1 MKFKHA
7 FNVLIDNF
15 SLTYKQLLYRLII
28 LGIAFTICYV
38 GIYPFI
44 KELLDSQS
52 FNSLIGGIKSFI
64 NNLLSGKV
72 EELHDVSNKVAA
84 AYTDFINLLYEKT
97 SQLVLSGLLL
107 FLVYVVGRWF
117 SSLGNYAAAAV
128 INDKMAMRT
137 SSHFFGTLIRNLKQ
151 ASLFSLIY
159 VPLTCLYDLGTAAL
173 AFLLVYLLVYG
184 FLPVIW
190 GIFLF
195 ILLIILAVSVK
206 MTFVNDWMPAF
217 IRGKARQREAIKY
230 TFSRKN
236 KHTFNV
242 MSNYVVLTLLILA
255 VNIVALFFTLGVGM
269 LLTVPASY
277 LLLSCFQLVSYYE
290 REEIRYSTDDHTII
304 KPNKKR
310 ILTREEFFRG
320 EDD

>member
-206 MTFVNDWMPAF
+206 MTFVNDWMPAL

-236 KHTFNV
+236 KRTFNV

-255 VNIVALFFTLGVGM
+255 VNVVALFFTLGVGM

>member
-206 MTFVNDWMPAF
+206 MTFVNDWMPAL

-255 VNIVALFFTLGVGM
+255 VNVVALFFTLGVGM

>member
-7 FNVLIDNF
+7 LNVLIDNF

-28 LGIAFTICYV
+28 LSIALAICFA

-52 FNSLIGGIKSFI
+52 FNSLIDGVSSFI
-64 NNLLSGKV
+64 YNLLCGKV
-72 EELHDVSNKVAA
+72 EELQDISDKIAT
-84 AYTDFINLLYEKT
+84 AYADFINLLYEKT

-107 FLVYVVGRWF
+107 FLIYVVGKWF

-159 VPLTCLYDLGTAAL
+159 VPLTCLYDLGAAAL

-184 FLPVIW
+184 FLPVIL

-195 ILLIILAVSVK
+195 ILLVILAVSVK
-206 MTFVNDWMPAF
+206 MTFVNDWMPAL
-217 IRGKARQREAIKY
+217 IRGKAKQGEAIKY
-230 TFSRKN
+230 AFSRKN
-236 KHTFNV
+236 KRTFNV
-242 MSNYVVLTLLILA
+242 MSNYVVLTLLIIA
-255 VNIVALFFTLGVGM
+255 VNVIALFFTLGVGM
-269 LLTVPASY
+269 LLTVPASF